1 MAPNVKTNLV
11 NFLKQ
16 LGYTDK
22 DLNQL
27 TDEQLATVAFEE
39 ACELMK
45 P

>member
-1 MAPNVKTNLV
+1 MPNIKPNLV

-22 DLNQL
+22 DLRQL
-27 TDEQLATVAFEE
+27 TDDQLAAVAFEE

>member
-1 MAPNVKTNLV
+1 VMPNIKANLV

-22 DLNQL
+22 DLRQL
-27 TDEQLATVAFEE
+27 TDDQLAAVAFEE